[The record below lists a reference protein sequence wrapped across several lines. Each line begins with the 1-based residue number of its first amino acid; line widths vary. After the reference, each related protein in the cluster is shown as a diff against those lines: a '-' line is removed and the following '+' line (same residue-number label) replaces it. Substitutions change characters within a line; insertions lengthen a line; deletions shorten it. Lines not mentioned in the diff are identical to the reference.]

1 MGKAPARTQWIV
13 VALLLGGALI
23 MTLGLLFPRLL
34 GDTQASRKADMAG
47 GLAGPASLNETPSG
61 AEGQKDVAA
70 EGAKAEQVPVEE
82 LPPYGD
88 RDLPHSEAIR
98 GRILCKEKKP
108 VADAIVVAVY
118 RDWRARPY
126 EIVTASRVRSEEDGV
141 FVLGPLERRSYYVLA
156 IKKEV
161 GVGYA
166 TDQMPGAWIEL
177 ILAPGARL
185 TGTVTTREG
194 GEPVAGAMVIVKD
207 WTFYEETTTDA
218 EGKYLL
224 APLPASANTWSGQ
237 QVIVVAEKFQTAERN
252 NLLLKGGAEQK
263 VDFLLE
269 KGATLKGKVTNG
281 QTLQPVVGAIVGEGW
296 EPYHRTTTT
305 TEDGSYA
312 LANVDTA
319 PNLVFTVRAEGYLPQ
334 EQQSDGT
341 GTLDF
346 ELDSSL
352 VVEGK
357 VLDPRDNPVAG
368 ARVYLHRIKYAA
380 GFTWTKSRNAKK
392 FMTTDAE
399 GVFRFPDVLP
409 GDVAVVAFHKE
420 FAPGEKGPIQIPM
433 GGPVPDGND
442 ITLKRGF
449 TVQGEVRDLQDNP
462 LPSIRVQMYRS
473 GWRIKGYKWA
483 HQYRWSENPIWYTDD
498 KGRFELRGAMAGKHW
513 LSAWHNDF
521 GWAGTSVEGVDE
533 QRITDVIISFA
544 GATITGLLTTA
555 DGEPVPGAWVYATG
569 PKNTPER
576 MSRWTQT
583 DGLGGFKLAGLKEG
597 SYDLNGSSS
606 FGSPEP
612 RLDIPAGTDN
622 VELKL
627 QVTQI
632 LRGEVTSVLS
642 GRALERFY
650 LSIRPDRKSRSRRVP
665 GYRRPRAWSGWLR
678 TPDGR
683 FERPVMPGK
692 YDLTFKAP
700 GHAPKV
706 MREVFVEEHIPPQG
720 VFATLDAGGGIQGVV
735 SDQEG
740 KPLANIY
747 LRANVYR
754 APGETAQPTDWMLS
768 GYDHTDSRGRYF
780 IQGLAD
786 GTYLI
791 QLSLGSR
798 GAATALVTVA
808 GAGMVRENLRL
819 LPTGTI
825 VLKVVDE
832 EKKPIAGVRFW
843 FRDENNRYLGYA
855 RPTNNAGITTSGP
868 LRMGSAMVQAHH
880 GKYVVD
886 RFPVQIE
893 SGKSVTVDVVMQ
905 KKEAKQ

>member
-88 RDLPHSEAIR
+88 RDLPHDQAIR
-98 GRILCKEKKP
+98 GRITDKEDKP

-126 EIVTASRVRSEEDGV
+126 QIVTASRVRSEEDGF

-166 TDQMPGAWIEL
+166 TNQMPGAWVEL
-177 ILAPGARL
+177 VLVPGARL

-194 GEPVAGAMVIVKD
+194 REPVAGATVIVKD
-207 WTFYEETTTDA
+207 WTFYADTATDA
-218 EGKYLL
+218 DGKYVL
-224 APLPASANTWSGQ
+224 APLPATVNTWSGQ
-237 QVIVVAEKFQTAERN
+237 QVIVVADEFQTAERN
-252 NLLLKGGAEQK
+252 NLLLKGGTEHK

-269 KGATLKGKVTNG
+269 KGAALKGKVMNG
-281 QTLQPVVGAIVGEGW
+281 QTLQPVAGATVGEGW

-305 TEDGSYA
+305 KEDGSYA
-312 LANVDTA
+312 LPNVDTA
-319 PNLVFTVRAEGYLPQ
+319 PNLVFTVRAEGFLPQ

-346 ELDSSL
+346 QLDASL

-357 VLDPRDNPVAG
+357 VLDPLDNAVAG
-368 ARVYLHRIKYAA
+368 ARVYLHRIKYAP
-380 GFTWTKSRNAKK
+380 GFSWTKSRNAKK
-392 FMTTDAE
+392 FTTTDAE

-420 FAPGEKGPIQIPM
+420 FAPGERGPIQIPV
-433 GGPVPDGND
+433 GGPAPDGND

-473 GWRIKGYKWA
+473 GWRIKGYKWVQ
-483 HQYRWSENPIWYTDD
+483 QYRWSENPIWYTDD
-498 KGRFELRGAMAGKHW
+498 RGRFELRGAMAGKHW

-521 GWAGTSVEGVDE
+521 GWAGKQVEGVDE

-544 GATITGLLTTA
+544 GATITGTFTTA
-555 DGEPVPGAWVYATG
+555 DGDPVPGAWVYATG
-569 PKNTPER
+569 PKNTPQR
-576 MSRWTQT
+576 MSRWTET
-583 DGLGGFKLAGLKEG
+583 DALGAFKLAGLKEG
-597 SYDLNGSSS
+597 SYDINGSSS
-606 FGSPEP
+606 FGSPKKL
-612 RLDIPAGTDN
+612 LDIPAGTND

-632 LRGEVTSVLS
+632 LRGELTSVLT

-650 LSIRPDRKSRSRRVP
+650 LSIQPDRSSRSRRLP
-665 GYRRPRAWSGWLR
+665 GYRRPRGWSGWLR

-683 FERPVMPGK
+683 FERPMTPGK
-692 YDLTFKAP
+692 YNLTFKAP

-706 MREVFVEEHIPPQG
+706 LREVIVEENIPPQS
-720 VFATLDAGGGIQGVV
+720 VFVTLDRGGGIQGVV
-735 SDQEG
+735 TDQEG
-740 KPLANIY
+740 KPLSNTY
-747 LRANVYR
+747 LYARVYR
-754 APGETAQPTDWMLS
+754 APGETPQPTDGMLS
-768 GYDHTDSRGRYF
+768 GYDYTDSKGRYF

-791 QLSLGSR
+791 QLNLRSR
-798 GAATALVTVA
+798 GAATALVSVVGT
-808 GAGMVRENLRL
+808 GMVRQNLQL

-825 VLKVVDE
+825 VLKVVD
-832 EKKPIAGVRFW
+832 KDGKPISGVRFW

-855 RPTNNAGITTSGP
+855 KPTNNAGITTSGP
-868 LRMGSAMVQAHH
+868 LRMGSAMVQAYHA
-880 GKYVVD
+880 KYVVD
-886 RFPVQIE
+886 RFSVTIE
-893 SGKSVTVDVVMQ
+893 SGKTVTVDVVMQ
-905 KKEAKQ
+905 KKEDKQ

>member
-23 MTLGLLFPRLL
+23 MTLGLLFPSLL
-34 GDTQASRKADMAG
+34 GDTQGSRKADMAG
-47 GLAGPASLNETPSG
+47 GLAGPASRNETLSAPG
-61 AEGQKDVAA
+61 EEEEAA
-70 EGAKAEQVPVEE
+70 AAAAAAKRELVGE

-88 RDLPHSEAIR
+88 RDLPHDQAIR
-98 GRILCKEKKP
+98 GRITDKEDKP

-126 EIVTASRVRSEEDGV
+126 QIVTASRVRSEEDGF

-166 TDQMPGAWIEL
+166 TNQMPGAWVEL
-177 ILAPGARL
+177 VLVPGARL

-194 GEPVAGAMVIVKD
+194 REPVAGATVIVKD
-207 WTFYEETTTDA
+207 WTFYADTTTDA
-218 EGKYLL
+218 EGKYVL
-224 APLPASANTWSGQ
+224 APLPATADTWSGQ
-237 QVIVVAEKFQTAERN
+237 QVMVVADEFQTAERN
-252 NLLLKGGAEQK
+252 NLLLKGGVEHK

-269 KGATLKGKVTNG
+269 KGATLNGKVIHG
-281 QTLQPVVGAIVGEGW
+281 QTLQPVAGATVGEGW

-305 TEDGSYA
+305 KEDGSYA
-312 LANVDTA
+312 LPNVNTD
-319 PNLVFTVRAEGYLPQ
+319 PNLVFTVRAEGFLPQ

-346 ELDSSL
+346 QLDASL

-357 VLDPRDNPVAG
+357 VLDPLDNAVAG
-368 ARVYLHRIKYAA
+368 ARVYLHRIKYAP
-380 GFTWTKSRNAKK
+380 GFSWTKSRNAKK
-392 FMTTDAE
+392 FTTTDAE

-449 TVQGEVRDLQDNP
+449 TVRGEVRDLQDNP

-473 GWRIKGYKWA
+473 GWQIKGYKWV
-483 HQYRWSENPIWYTDD
+483 QYYRWSENPIWYTDE

-521 GWAGTSVEGVDE
+521 GWAGTQVEGVDD

-544 GATITGLLTTA
+544 GATITGMFTTA
-555 DGEPVPGAWVYATG
+555 DGDPVPGAWVYATG
-569 PKNTPER
+569 PKNTPQR

-583 DGLGGFKLAGLKEG
+583 DALGAFKLAGLKEG
-597 SYDLNGSSS
+597 SYDINGSSS
-606 FGSPEP
+606 FGRPEKL
-612 RLDIPAGTDN
+612 LDIPAGTND

-627 QVTQI
+627 QITQI
-632 LRGEVTSVLS
+632 LRGEVTSVLT

-650 LSIRPDRKSRSRRVP
+650 LSIQPDRKTSSRRIP
-665 GYRRPRAWSGWLR
+665 GYRRPRGWSGWLR

-692 YDLTFKAP
+692 YNLTFKAP

-706 MREVFVEEHIPPQG
+706 MREVIVEENIPPQG
-720 VFATLDAGGGIQGVV
+720 VFMSLDRGGGIQGVIK
-735 SDQEG
+735 DQEG
-740 KPLANIY
+740 KPLSNQY
-747 LRANVYR
+747 LYARVYR
-754 APGETAQPTDWMLS
+754 APGEQAQPTDGMLG
-768 GYDHTDSRGRYF
+768 GYDYSDTKGRYF
-780 IQGLAD
+780 IEGLAD

-791 QLSLGSR
+791 DLNLRSR
-798 GAATALVTVA
+798 GAATAVVSVV
-808 GAGMVRENLRL
+808 GSGMVRQNLQL

-832 EKKPIAGVRFW
+832 EGKPISGVRFY

-855 RPTNNAGITTSGP
+855 RQTNNAGITTSGP
-868 LRMGSAMVQAHH
+868 LRMGHAMVQAY
-880 GKYVVD
+880 GSKYAVD
-886 RFPVQIE
+886 PFPVTIE
-893 SGKSVTVDVVMQ
+893 SGKTVTVDVTMQ
-905 KKEAKQ
+905 KKEKKQ